1 MFVWLFIDSIAIIRI
16 SSEKM
21 EINDVIVTCRILLY
35 EFGKSGKDYRE
46 ASFTRI
52 SLKKEERDDFTK
64 FRDAVK

>member
-1 MFVWLFIDSIAIIRI
+1 
-16 SSEKM
+16 M